1 MFRVGCD
8 ANRPRRFSMTPSRSR
23 ARTRRPTTYAALL
36 RGINVGGNTIVSM
49 AALKKC
55 FEALGFDCVR
65 TYINSGNVIFRSAST
80 QPRALEAR
88 IERALTQTFGHKIRV
103 VLRSFDEMTRL
114 LSAMPGRWQKA
125 ADERRN
131 VIFLRHTI
139 DNREALKALVA
150 KPGIEEL
157 EYHPGVL
164 FWSAKTSDL
173 TKSNMLKVGRM
184 PIYQDM
190 TVRNVNTTRK
200 IVELMQQAEAD

>member
-1 MFRVGCD
+1 M
-8 ANRPRRFSMTPSRSR
+8 PTQSR
-23 ARTRRPTTYAALL
+23 AGSRRRTTYAALL
-36 RGINVGGNTIVSM
+36 RGINVGGNTIVPM

-55 FEALGFDCVR
+55 FEALGFDDVR

-80 QPRALEAR
+80 QPRTLETR
-88 IERALTQTFGHKIRV
+88 IERALTATFGHKIRV
-103 VLRSFDEMTRL
+103 VIRSFDEMRKL
-114 LSAMPGRWQKA
+114 VAAIPDRWQKA

-139 DNREALKALVA
+139 DNRDALKDLVA

-157 EYHPGVL
+157 TYHPGVL

-173 TKSNMLKVGRM
+173 TRSNMLKVGRM
-184 PIYQDM
+184 PIYGEM

-200 IVELMQQAEAD
+200 ILELMQEAERDREPSPKVSRALSP